1 VMLRGF
7 LWALCLC
14 FSLPT
19 WAQSQKVAYFE
30 LETTA
35 PKHRNT
41 LEMANPIVWQQ
52 LKTIEGVSEHV
63 LTKRDVRRLK
73 KCKGKTKCLKRW
85 LKKRGVFA
93 LFYVKVTDRDEE
105 RHAGIS
111 FRYLD
116 VNGGKRFKNH
126 NLVWT
131 YDADLLNYDVE
142 VLVRRWLKPRSLKG
156 TLKVTGLT
164 ADTQIWLNET
174 PLSEGLMKEVFTK
187 QMMAGTHS
195 LRVERNGYVPYAK
208 NFSIDHRKE
217 TEVAVDWRIDPLH
230 EMNQGLGEFNP
241 ERTEVLIGAGVAGAG
256 ALTWLGAAI
265 GTLVIGAEVEKRA
278 QAQMLF
284 GETHEELV
292 RQGQT
297 AAWVA
302 NAGLGLVAMAAGW
315 CAYWGFTPEEESP

>member
-1 VMLRGF
+1 MFRWVI
-7 LWALCLC
+7 WALCFCCSQTAL
-14 FSLPT
+14 
-19 WAQSQKVAYFE
+19 AQGQKVAFFA
-30 LETTA
+30 LEQTS
-35 PKHRNT
+35 PKHRST
-41 LEMANPIVWQQ
+41 LEMATPIFWQQ

-73 KCKGKTKCLKRW
+73 KCKAKTKCLKRW

-116 VNGGKRFKNH
+116 VNGDGRFKNH

-131 YDADLLNYDVE
+131 YDADLLNYEVE
-142 VLVRRWLKPRSLKG
+142 VLVRRWLRPRSLKG
-156 TLKVTGLT
+156 QLRVTGLT
-164 ADTQIWLNET
+164 ADTQLWLNET
-174 PLSEGLMKEVFTK
+174 LLSEGLMNEVFT
-187 QMMAGTHS
+187 QELMAGTHT
-195 LRVERNGYVPYAK
+195 LRAERNGYVPYAK
-208 NFSIDHRKE
+208 NFSVSHRKE

-241 ERTEVLIGAGVAGAG
+241 ERMEVLVGAGIAGVG
-256 ALTWLGAAI
+256 ALAWLGAAI

-292 RQGQT
+292 AQGQT
-297 AAWVA
+297 AALVA
-302 NAGLGLVAMAAGW
+302 NVGLGVVALATGW
-315 CAYWGFTPEEESP
+315 CAYWGFAPEKDAP